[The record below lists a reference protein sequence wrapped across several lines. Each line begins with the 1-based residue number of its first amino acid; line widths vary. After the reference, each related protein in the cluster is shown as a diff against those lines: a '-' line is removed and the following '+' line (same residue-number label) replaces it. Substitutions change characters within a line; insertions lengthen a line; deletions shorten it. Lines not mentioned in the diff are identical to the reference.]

1 MSDDPRLVS
10 ENDLARLSYPPR
22 ACYLALDVRG
32 YGPPK
37 ILCVEGES
45 YVIGFDAPAA
55 LLPIT
60 EGRLRIDRDGL
71 AALVQAAMGAG
82 R

>member
-1 MSDDPRLVS
+1 MADDPRLVS
-10 ENDLARLSYPPR
+10 ETDLVKLAYPPR

-37 ILCVEGES
+37 ILCVEGDS
-45 YVIGFDAPAA
+45 YVVGFDAPAR
-55 LLPIT
+55 LLPVT
-60 EGRLRIDRDGL
+60 EGRLLIDRDGL
-71 AALVQAAMGAG
+71 AALVRAAMETG